1 VISTNWSS
9 IEAIDTLQLLPQSTS
24 KMASKL
30 VENSLVRSGF
40 HYRPLDDPYSIR
52 LVRLHPAWSRVGE
65 VQVDLDHTTLM
76 KCADIYNHYIA
87 LSYV

>member
-1 VISTNWSS
+1 
-9 IEAIDTLQLLPQSTS
+9 
-24 KMASKL
+24 MASKL

-40 HYRPLDDPYSIR
+40 HYRPLDDPDSIR
-52 LVRLHPAWSRVGE
+52 LLRLHSASSRMGE

-76 KCADIYNHYIA
+76 KYADIYDHYIA